1 MIEIFGCILLSIIG
15 ITFIVMLIDELR
27 TNYKMRK
34 MIDTYM
40 KSKGDLVEKVED

>member
-27 TNYKMRK
+27 TNYEIRK
-34 MIDTYM
+34 WY
-40 KSKGDLVEKVED
+40 KESGEQ

>member
-15 ITFIVMLIDELR
+15 IAFIVMLIDELR

-34 MIDTYM
+34 WY
-40 KSKGDLVEKVED
+40 KESGEQ

>member
-1 MIEIFGCILLSIIG
+1 MIEITGCILLSIIG

-34 MIDTYM
+34 WC
-40 KSKGDLVEKVED
+40 KENNKR